1 MLEFLKSWII
11 NIVTITIILILFEI
25 IMPSGKI
32 KKVISL
38 IAGFI
43 LLIAVINPFFALKN
57 KNFDLGQNVISDSMY
72 IDKNELEASSK
83 LLKDKQMK
91 QVSQVY
97 KEKVINSIQE
107 QALKVDGV
115 SQAKADIEINEDYSS
130 DKFGEITR
138 VNLQVKRGKKK
149 SDSVKIIS
157 VMPVEKV
164 DISLPFIKGKKN
176 NKTVEAPVDE
186 ESKKI
191 TEQLRQTINKS
202 FEIKNDNIIVTVN

>member
-1 MLEFLKSWII
+1 MLEFLRSWII
-11 NIVTITIILILFEI
+11 NIVTITIILVLFEI

-32 KKVISL
+32 KKIISL

-43 LLIAVINPFFALKN
+43 LLIAVINPILTLKN

-115 SQAKADIEINEDYSS
+115 SQATADIEINEDYSS
-130 DKFGEITR
+130 NKFGEITR
-138 VNLQVKRGKKK
+138 VNLQIKRGKKQ
-149 SDSVKIIS
+149 SDSVKINS
-157 VMPVEKV
+157 VMPVKKIN
-164 DISLPFIKGKKN
+164 ISLPFVRGKN
-176 NKTVEAPVDE
+176 DKTPEAPADD

-191 TEQLRQTINKS
+191 TEQLKQTINKS
-202 FEIKNDNIIVTVN
+202 FEIKKDSIIVTVN

>member
-43 LLIAVINPFFALKN
+43 LLIAVINPFLALKN

-202 FEIKNDNIIVTVN
+202 FEIKKDNIIVTVN

>member
-1 MLEFLKSWII
+1 MLEFLRSWII
-11 NIVTITIILILFEI
+11 NIVTITIILVLFEI

-32 KKVISL
+32 KKIISL

-43 LLIAVINPFFALKN
+43 LLIAVINPFLALKN

-83 LLKDKQMK
+83 LFKDKQMQ

-107 QALKVDGV
+107 QAQRIEGV
-115 SQAKADIEINEDYSS
+115 SQAKADVEINEDYSS
-130 DKFGEITR
+130 NKFGEITK
-138 VNLQVKRGKKK
+138 VNLQIKRGKKQ
-149 SDSVKIIS
+149 SDSVKINSI
-157 VMPVEKV
+157 MPVKKI

-176 NKTVEAPVDE
+176 KAVEAPADE

-191 TEQLRQTINKS
+191 TEKVKQAITKS
-202 FEIKNDNIIVTVN
+202 FEIRKDSIVVTVN

>member
-1 MLEFLKSWII
+1 MLEFLRSWII
-11 NIVTITIILILFEI
+11 NIVTITIILVLFEI

-32 KKVISL
+32 KKIISL

-43 LLIAVINPFFALKN
+43 LLIAVINPFLALKN
-57 KNFDLGQNVISDSMY
+57 KNFDLGQNVITDSIY

-83 LLKDKQMK
+83 LFKDKQMQ

-107 QALKVDGV
+107 QAQRIEGV
-115 SQAKADIEINEDYSS
+115 SQAKADVEINEDYSS
-130 DKFGEITR
+130 NKFGEITK
-138 VNLQVKRGKKK
+138 VNLQIKRGKKQ
-149 SDSVKIIS
+149 SDSVKINSI
-157 VMPVEKV
+157 MPVKKI

-176 NKTVEAPVDE
+176 KAVEAPADE

-191 TEQLRQTINKS
+191 TEKVKQAITKS
-202 FEIKNDNIIVTVN
+202 FEIRKDSIVVTVN